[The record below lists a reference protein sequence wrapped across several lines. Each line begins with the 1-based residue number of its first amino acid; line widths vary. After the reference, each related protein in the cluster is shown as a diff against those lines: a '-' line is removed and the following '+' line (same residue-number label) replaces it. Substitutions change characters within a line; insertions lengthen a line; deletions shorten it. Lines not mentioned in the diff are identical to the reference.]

1 MKTICS
7 VCGFEDEGS
16 FCSNCGARLPRT
28 EGNGGVTWPTPSTI
42 VRILGIE
49 EVIKIVASV
58 HHPAVAINTVM
69 VRKPLP
75 LAATLVA
82 FGELA
87 LLLPVLFES
96 FLFPILRGTDY
107 PFVLQGKATEG
118 IWIPVLSAI
127 SLLLIAAVVWILPG
141 RIFLPN
147 TKLIAFT
154 AYLHMTMYVALYTLL
169 ADVMRAI
176 IWAVSMDP
184 GALTLFGGIFTILY
198 SVLFPLYIMRHCLTL
213 KWSSII
219 LFIMVLG
226 GVQFIFLV
234 LLWVNGFIEVESL
247 S

>member
-16 FCSNCGARLPRT
+16 FCSNCSARLPRT
-28 EGNGGVTWPTPSTI
+28 EGNGGVTLPDLSTV

-87 LLLPVLFES
+87 LLLPILLE
-96 FLFPILRGTDY
+96 FLFPILRETSY
-107 PFVLQGKATEG
+107 PFVLHGKATEG
-118 IWIPVLSAI
+118 IWSPVLSAI

-176 IWAVSMDP
+176 IWAVSRDL

-198 SVLFPLYIMRHCLTL
+198 GVLFPFYIMRHCLTL

-226 GVQFIFLV
+226 VVQFIFLV